1 MNSGMGYAEAR
12 ADTVDVASR
21 RMGISKRQLYR
32 EIGGGR
38 LIICKVGKRTLVE
51 RSEQSR
57 WLASCRVEPAIPAD
71 LQNQLGVMSVAELQA
86 MVDGR
91 PAGQAAASDR

>member
-1 MNSGMGYAEAR
+1 MNSGMGFADALV
-12 ADTVDVASR
+12 DTVDVASR

-38 LIICKVGKRTLVE
+38 LIVCKVGKRTLVE

-57 WLASCRVEPAIPAD
+57 WLAPPR
-71 LQNQLGVMSVAELQA
+71 
-86 MVDGR
+86 
-91 PAGQAAASDR
+91 